1 MCDLLRTP
9 LGEAWWRSA
18 KHVGFIPGFV
28 HDVDAVLA
36 RNKDASVV
44 VNEGTADS

>member
-1 MCDLLRTP
+1 VLSTP
-9 LGEAWWRSA
+9 RGGTWWRSA